1 LQQLLSQ
8 GARSGHVRDDLDLQA
23 CATLLFG
30 MIQGLVNIWAL
41 AGYNFDLAA
50 KYESMWSVFQ
60 LAIRRPE
67 SASTP

>member
-1 LQQLLSQ
+1 
-8 GARSGHVRDDLDLQA
+8 VRDDLDLQA